1 MLKHIFSSYG
11 KALPW
16 QPNRRRF
23 SRLLPA
29 ALAIGALLGLPLS
42 PRAGPLGSPSV
53 ARADTGDDDPVPP
66 KVQAAVDKA
75 LAWLAKNQKPT
86 GTWQAGNGISTSVPS
101 LAVMA
106 FLARGHVPG
115 QGPYGD
121 TINKAI
127 DFVLSQQKDDGLLA
141 GNNGNAQMYEHGIST
156 AMLSEA
162 FGMVDDNRKAKIEKA
177 LAKSAKLI
185 LDAQRPHDGKPKNM
199 PYTGGWRYTKM
210 SDDADISVTGW
221 QLMGLRGAANCG
233 ATVPKESLDAGREF
247 VRRCAVPKDSGG
259 GFTYQAGNRD
269 ANSPRTGTGILSL
282 ELLGEHNS
290 TEATLGG
297 DYLLEHPLTD
307 PNQGFYF
314 YGVYYISQAYNQL
327 GGKYWE
333 TGYPKLRDALLAA
346 QNDQGIWPNGSGQ
359 EQEAGDAYRTSMA
372 CLALCVPYRY
382 LPLYQK

>member
-1 MLKHIFSSYG
+1 M
-11 KALPW
+11 
-16 QPNRRRF
+16 NRSHWYFRRSLLRF
-23 SRLLPA
+23 LPA
-29 ALAIGALLGLPLS
+29 ALAAGAIFGLPAI
-42 PRAGPLGSPSV
+42 PRIGPLAGPSI
-53 ARADTGDDDPVPP
+53 ARADTGDDEPVPP

-75 LAWLAKNQKPT
+75 LAWLAKNQKPE
-86 GTWQAGNGISTSVPS
+86 GTWPAGNGISTSVPS
-101 LAVMA
+101 LTVMA

-121 TINKAI
+121 TLNKAI

-156 AMLSEA
+156 AMLSET
-162 FGMVDDNRKAKIEKA
+162 FGMVDDNRKARIEKA
-177 LAKSAKLI
+177 IAKSAKLI
-185 LDAQRPHDGKPKNM
+185 LDAQRPHNGAPKGM
-199 PYTGGWRYTKM
+199 PYTGGWRYTKN
-210 SDDADISVTGW
+210 SEDADISVTGW

-233 ATVPKESLDAGREF
+233 ATVPKEALDAGREF

-269 ANSPRTGTGILSL
+269 ANPPRTGTGILSL
-282 ELLGEHNS
+282 ELLGQHAS

-297 DYLLEHPLTD
+297 DYLLDHPLTD

-327 GGKYWE
+327 GGKYWD

-346 QNDQGIWPNGSGQ
+346 QNDQGIWPSGSGQ